1 MRKGREGRSEL
12 ICEHMC
18 LSVRWWVREQLI
30 CVGFLFYH
38 EGSRGWTL
46 VFRLHSKQL
55 LPTELSYPRSLFESL
70 PSSIPLQ
77 FLRNWLFYVPRLSAL
92 PLLLARV
99 RLCCHFYGLMFRMLS
114 CRSCCHM
121 AAFIIAA
128 TALYLLPEVGKKRPL
143 ERSLL
148 LSPKL

>member
-1 MRKGREGRSEL
+1 MWTHVPQCTLVSQRTT
-12 ICEHMC
+12 HMC
-18 LSVRWWVREQLI
+18 WFS
-30 CVGFLFYH
+30 
-38 EGSRGWTL
+38 
-46 VFRLHSKQL
+46 L
-55 LPTELSYPRSLFESL
+55 LPWGFQGLNSCLQASQQAAFIHWAILPTQLSYPPSLFESL

-128 TALYLLPEVGKKRPL
+128 IALYLLPEVGKKRPL